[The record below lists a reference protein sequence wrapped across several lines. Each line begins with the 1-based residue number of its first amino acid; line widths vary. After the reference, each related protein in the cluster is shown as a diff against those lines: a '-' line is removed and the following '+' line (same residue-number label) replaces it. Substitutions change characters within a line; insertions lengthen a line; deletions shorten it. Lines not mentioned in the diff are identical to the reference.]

1 MIKINV
7 LTDII
12 SDFNTEDSNCNVD
25 ASFFIDDGVKGY
37 DAIYTF
43 IKAMELFGFTSN
55 TIIKCMKEVIE
66 DYSDD

>member
-7 LTDII
+7 STDII
-12 SDFNTEDSNCNVD
+12 SNFDVENSDCNVD
-25 ASFFIDDGVKGY
+25 ASFFIDENASGY

-43 IKAMELFGFTSN
+43 IKAMELSGFYPS